1 MPSGLWIVRS
11 GMIELSA
18 GSGRRKVVVQ
28 MLYPGSVDGD
38 TQLIFKMALP
48 YSGPRS
54 RPPVVC
60 SWRPRRSSACSVIT
74 RPWPGGGS
82 PAWPPASHAASPV
95 CSGFSV
101 RSLQEQTARLL
112 LEEENTGRVH
122 LPQRTLTAM
131 LRVQRPSLN
140 KVLRDFQRRGLIE
153 AGYGLV
159 TISDRARLEALAPT
173 T

>member
-82 PAWPPASHAASPV
+82 SVAARISR
-95 CSGFSV
+95 SQARLLGLLGK
-101 RSLQEQTARLL
+101 SLQEQTARLL

-122 LPQRTLTAM
+122 LPQRTLAAM